1 MAIDA
6 INTALSGL
14 LASSRS
20 LAVSANNVANAQT
33 TQTTDG
39 KGNSVNTPYTPQQV
53 NKTTVPS
60 GGVAISLS
68 DISPASVSFFSPD
81 NIAADE
87 NGMTAFPNVNLEQE
101 TANQLLAANTY
112 KTNASVIKREN
123 EMFQSLL
130 DITG

>member
-14 LASSRS
+14 FASSRS
-20 LAVSANNVANAQT
+20 LAVSANNVPNAQT

-39 KGNSVNTPYTPQQV
+39 KGNTVNAPYVPKQV
-53 NKTTVPS
+53 NNTSVQN
-60 GGVAISLS
+60 GGVTTSLS
-68 DISPASVSFFSPD
+68 DISPASVSFFAPD
-81 NIAADE
+81 NLAADE

-112 KTNASVIKREN
+112 KANASIIKREN
-123 EMFQSLL
+123 EVFKSLL